1 MTVAAAAFP
10 LDPRLRLWAR
20 DDEAGRPEDRLDDPT
35 NRRIILAALARA
47 ERVLDR
53 VEEEGRA
60 WRGTSESGA

>member
-10 LDPRLRLWAR
+10 LDPRLRLWTR

-53 VEEEGRA
+53 VEEEGLA
-60 WRGTSESGA
+60 WRGMSELGA